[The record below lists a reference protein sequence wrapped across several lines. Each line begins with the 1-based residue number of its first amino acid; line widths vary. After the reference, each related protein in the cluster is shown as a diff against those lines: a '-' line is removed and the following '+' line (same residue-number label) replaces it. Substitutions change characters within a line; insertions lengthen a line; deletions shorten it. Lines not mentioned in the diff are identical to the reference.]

1 MSVIP
6 GKLDKPL
13 QIYIGKDY
21 SKLFTVEDSN
31 GNARD
36 MTGYSFKAQI
46 RKCKSSTTAI
56 VTFESPTSID
66 ISDVANGNITLILTD
81 VETGALDEVNGVFD
95 LQWTTD
101 TGDTNIIIQGKAQI
115 LETVTK

>member
-6 GKLDKPL
+6 DTTNQPL

-21 SKLFTVEDSN
+21 SKKFTVQDDN

-36 MTGYSFKAQI
+36 MSGYSFKAQI
-46 RKCKSSTTAI
+46 RKCKSNPSAI

-66 ISDVANGNITLILTD
+66 ISDVANGNIILKLTD
-81 VETGALDEVNGVFD
+81 VETGALSEVNGVFD

-101 TGDTNIIIQGKAQI
+101 TGDINIILEGRAQI

>member
-6 GKLDKPL
+6 DKLDKPL

-21 SKLFTVEDSN
+21 GKLFTVQDSD

-66 ISDVANGNITLILTD
+66 ISDAANGNITLKLTD
-81 VETGALDEVNGVFD
+81 VETGTLSEINGVFD

-101 TGDTNIIIQGKAQI
+101 TGDINVILEGRAQI

>member
-6 GKLDKPL
+6 GKLEKPL
-13 QIYIGKDY
+13 QIYIGKSY
-21 SKLFTVEDSN
+21 AIKLTIQDSD

-36 MTGYSFKAQI
+36 MTGYSFKGQI
-46 RKCKSSTTAI
+46 RKCKSDTTAI

-66 ISDVANGNITLILTD
+66 ISDAANGVIFLKLTD
-81 VETGALDEVNGVFD
+81 VETSTLPEINGVFD

-101 TGDTNIIIQGKAQI
+101 TGDVNIIIEGRAQI